1 MEFYYSSLR
10 VFLIYTYYHL
20 LNKDYLIYERP
31 VFIFNFSEVFFSMSI
46 VNLSELLEAGVH
58 FGHQSRR
65 WNPKMFPYIY
75 AERNG
80 IHIIDLVQT
89 SQLLTQACEFARQSA
104 EEGKKF
110 LFVGT
115 KRQASSVISQEAE
128 RCGAYYI
135 NQRWLGGILT
145 NWFTIRTRVERLK
158 DLEYKE
164 ETGYLDQLPKKE
176 TAILRRELEKLR
188 KNLTGIK
195 NMKRL
200 PDLVVIVDQKR
211 ESTAVQECRTLG
223 IPIISILDSNC
234 DPDLTDIPIPGNDDA
249 IRSIKLII
257 GKLADSICEG
267 NKGQLSSFEAE

>member
-1 MEFYYSSLR
+1 MAVVTLA
-10 VFLIYTYYHL
+10 
-20 LNKDYLIYERP
+20 
-31 VFIFNFSEVFFSMSI
+31 
-46 VNLSELLEAGVH
+46 ELLEAGVH

-89 SQLLTQACEFARQSA
+89 AQLLTQGCEFVRKAS
-104 EEGKKF
+104 ESGKKF

-115 KRQASSVISQEAE
+115 KRQAAAVISQEAE
-128 RCGAYYI
+128 RCGAHYV

-145 NWFTIRTRVERLK
+145 NWFTIRTRVEGLK
-158 DLEYKE
+158 DLEQKE
-164 ETGYLDQLPKKE
+164 ESGYLDQLPKKE
-176 TAILRRELEKLR
+176 TATLRRELEKLR
-188 KNLTGIK
+188 KNLNGIK

-200 PDLVVIVDQKR
+200 PDLVIIVDQKR
-211 ESTAVQECRTLG
+211 ESTAVQECITLG
-223 IPIISILDSNC
+223 IPIISLLDSNC
-234 DPDLTDIPIPGNDDA
+234 DPDLTDVPIPGNDDA

-267 NKGQLSSFEAE
+267 NKGQPIDNTED

>member
-1 MEFYYSSLR
+1 MAVVTLA
-10 VFLIYTYYHL
+10 
-20 LNKDYLIYERP
+20 
-31 VFIFNFSEVFFSMSI
+31 
-46 VNLSELLEAGVH
+46 ELLEAGVH

-89 SQLLTQACEFARQSA
+89 AQLLTQACDFVRKASES
-104 EEGKKF
+104 GKKF

-115 KRQASSVISQEAE
+115 KRQAAAVISQEAE
-128 RCGAYYI
+128 RCGAHYV

-158 DLEYKE
+158 DLEQKE
-164 ETGYLDQLPKKE
+164 ESGYLDQLPKKE
-176 TAILRRELEKLR
+176 TATLRRELEKLR
-188 KNLTGIK
+188 KNLNGIK

-211 ESTAVQECRTLG
+211 ESTAVQECITLG
-223 IPIISILDSNC
+223 IPIISLLDSNC
-234 DPDLTDIPIPGNDDA
+234 DPDFTDVPIPGNDDA

-267 NKGQLSSFEAE
+267 NKGQPMDNNED

>member
-1 MEFYYSSLR
+1 MAVVTLA
-10 VFLIYTYYHL
+10 
-20 LNKDYLIYERP
+20 
-31 VFIFNFSEVFFSMSI
+31 
-46 VNLSELLEAGVH
+46 ELLEAVVH

-89 SQLLTQACEFARQSA
+89 AQLLTQACEFVRKAS
-104 EEGKKF
+104 ESGKKF

-115 KRQASSVISQEAE
+115 KRQAAAVISQEAE
-128 RCGAYYI
+128 RCGAHYV

-158 DLEYKE
+158 DLEQKE
-164 ETGYLDQLPKKE
+164 ESGYLDQLPKKE
-176 TAILRRELEKLR
+176 TATLRRELEKLR
-188 KNLTGIK
+188 KNLNGIK
-195 NMKRL
+195 NKKRL
-200 PDLVVIVDQKR
+200 PDLVIIVDQKR
-211 ESTAVQECRTLG
+211 ESTAVQECITLG
-223 IPIISILDSNC
+223 IPIISLLDSNC
-234 DPDLTDIPIPGNDDA
+234 DPDLTDVPIPGNDDA

-267 NKGQLSSFEAE
+267 NKGQPIDNTED

>member
-1 MEFYYSSLR
+1 MA
-10 VFLIYTYYHL
+10 VVT
-20 LNKDYLIYERP
+20 
-31 VFIFNFSEVFFSMSI
+31 
-46 VNLSELLEAGVH
+46 LSELLEAGVH

-89 SQLLTQACEFARQSA
+89 AELLTEACNSVRKAS

-115 KRQASSVISQEAE
+115 KRQAAGVIAQEAE
-128 RCGAYYI
+128 RCGAHYI

-158 DLEYKE
+158 DLESKE
-164 ETGYLDQLPKKE
+164 ESGYLDQLPKKE
-176 TAILRRELEKLR
+176 TALLKKELEKLR
-188 KNLTGIK
+188 KNLNGIK
-195 NMKRL
+195 DMKRL
-200 PDLVVIVDQKR
+200 PDYVLVVDQKR
-211 ESTAVQECRTLG
+211 ENTAIQECMTLG

-234 DPDLTDIPIPGNDDA
+234 NPDVTDIPIPGNDDA
-249 IRSIKLII
+249 IRSIKLIV
-257 GKLADSICEG
+257 GKIADSIYEG
-267 NKGQLSSFEAE
+267 RSGKIQNEEKEEATFA

>member
-1 MEFYYSSLR
+1 MAVVTLA
-10 VFLIYTYYHL
+10 
-20 LNKDYLIYERP
+20 
-31 VFIFNFSEVFFSMSI
+31 
-46 VNLSELLEAGVH
+46 ELLEAGVH

-89 SQLLTQACEFARQSA
+89 AQLLTQACEFVRKAS
-104 EEGKKF
+104 ESGKKF

-115 KRQASSVISQEAE
+115 KRQAAAVIAQEAE
-128 RCGAYYI
+128 RCGSYYV

-158 DLEYKE
+158 DLEQKE
-164 ETGYLDQLPKKE
+164 ESGYLDQLPKKE
-176 TAILRRELEKLR
+176 AATIRRELEKLR
-188 KNLTGIK
+188 KNLSGIK

-211 ESTAVQECRTLG
+211 ESTAVQECITLG
-223 IPIISILDSNC
+223 IPIISLLDSNC
-234 DPDLTDIPIPGNDDA
+234 DPDFTDVPIPGNDDA
-249 IRSIKLII
+249 IRSIKLIV

-267 NKGQLSSFEAE
+267 NKGQIGFESNEA

>member
-1 MEFYYSSLR
+1 
-10 VFLIYTYYHL
+10 
-20 LNKDYLIYERP
+20 
-31 VFIFNFSEVFFSMSI
+31 MSI

>member
-1 MEFYYSSLR
+1 MAVVTLA
-10 VFLIYTYYHL
+10 
-20 LNKDYLIYERP
+20 
-31 VFIFNFSEVFFSMSI
+31 
-46 VNLSELLEAGVH
+46 ELLEAGVH

-89 SQLLTQACEFARQSA
+89 AQLLTQACAFVRKASES
-104 EEGKKF
+104 GNKF

-115 KRQASSVISQEAE
+115 KRQAAAVISQEAD
-128 RCGAYYI
+128 RCGAYYV

-158 DLEYKE
+158 DLEQKE
-164 ETGYLDQLPKKE
+164 ESGYLDQLPKKE
-176 TAILRRELEKLR
+176 TATLRRELEKLR
-188 KNLTGIK
+188 KNLNGIK

-211 ESTAVQECRTLG
+211 ESTAVQECITLG
-223 IPIISILDSNC
+223 IPIVSLLDSNC
-234 DPDLTDIPIPGNDDA
+234 DPDLTDVPIPGNDDA

-267 NKGQLSSFEAE
+267 NQGQPSFESTES

>member
-1 MEFYYSSLR
+1 
-10 VFLIYTYYHL
+10 
-20 LNKDYLIYERP
+20 
-31 VFIFNFSEVFFSMSI
+31 MSI

-89 SQLLTQACEFARQSA
+89 SQLLLQACAFARKSS
-104 EEGKKF
+104 EEGQKF

-115 KRQASSVISQEAE
+115 KRQASSVIAQEAE
-128 RCGAYYI
+128 RCGAYYV

-145 NWFTIRTRVERLK
+145 NWFTIKTRVERLK
-158 DLEYKE
+158 DLEHKE
-164 ETGYLDQLPKKE
+164 EIGYLDQLPKKE
-176 TAILRRELEKLR
+176 TAILKKELEKLR
-188 KNLTGIK
+188 KNLNGIK

-249 IRSIKLII
+249 IRSIKLIV

-267 NKGQLSSFEAE
+267 NKGHVSSIDLD

>member
-1 MEFYYSSLR
+1 MAVVTLA
-10 VFLIYTYYHL
+10 
-20 LNKDYLIYERP
+20 
-31 VFIFNFSEVFFSMSI
+31 
-46 VNLSELLEAGVH
+46 ELLEAGVH

-89 SQLLTQACEFARQSA
+89 AELLTEACNFVRKAS

-115 KRQASSVISQEAE
+115 KRQAAGVIAQEAE
-128 RCGAYYI
+128 RCGAHYI

-158 DLEYKE
+158 DLESKE
-164 ETGYLDQLPKKE
+164 ESGYLDKLPKKE
-176 TAILRRELEKLR
+176 TAILKKELDKLR
-188 KNLTGIK
+188 KNLNGIK
-195 NMKRL
+195 DMKRL
-200 PDLVVIVDQKR
+200 PDLVLIVDQKR
-211 ESTAVQECRTLG
+211 ESTAIQECMTLG

-234 DPDLTDIPIPGNDDA
+234 NPDITNIPIPGNDDA
-249 IRSIKLII
+249 IRAVKLLT
-257 GKLADSICEG
+257 GKMADAVI
-267 NKGQLSSFEAE
+267 EANQGLQDSLEEEEVAAVVAE

>member
-1 MEFYYSSLR
+1 MAVVTLA
-10 VFLIYTYYHL
+10 
-20 LNKDYLIYERP
+20 
-31 VFIFNFSEVFFSMSI
+31 
-46 VNLSELLEAGVH
+46 ELLEAGVH

-89 SQLLTQACEFARQSA
+89 AQLLTQACDFVRKASES
-104 EEGKKF
+104 GNKF

-115 KRQASSVISQEAE
+115 KRQAAAVISQEAD
-128 RCGAYYI
+128 RCGAYYV

-158 DLEYKE
+158 NLEQKE
-164 ETGYLDQLPKKE
+164 ESGYLDQLPKKE
-176 TAILRRELEKLR
+176 TATLRRELEKLR
-188 KNLTGIK
+188 KNLNGIK

-200 PDLVVIVDQKR
+200 PDLVIIVDQKR
-211 ESTAVQECRTLG
+211 ENTAVQECITLG
-223 IPIISILDSNC
+223 IPIVSLLDSNC
-234 DPDLTDIPIPGNDDA
+234 DPDLTDVPIPGNDDA

-267 NKGQLSSFEAE
+267 DQGQPMLESNEN

>member
-1 MEFYYSSLR
+1 MAVVTLA
-10 VFLIYTYYHL
+10 
-20 LNKDYLIYERP
+20 
-31 VFIFNFSEVFFSMSI
+31 
-46 VNLSELLEAGVH
+46 ELLEAGVH

-75 AERNG
+75 AERNS

-89 SQLLTQACEFARQSA
+89 AQLLTQACEFVRKAS
-104 EEGKKF
+104 EEGKQF

-115 KRQASSVISQEAE
+115 KRQAASVISQEAE
-128 RCGAYYI
+128 RCGAYYV

-158 DLEYKE
+158 DLEHKE
-164 ETGYLDQLPKKE
+164 ESGYLDQLPKKE
-176 TAILRRELEKLR
+176 TAMLRRELEKLR
-188 KNLTGIK
+188 KNLNGIK

-211 ESTAVQECRTLG
+211 ESTAVQECITLG

-234 DPDLTDIPIPGNDDA
+234 DPDLTNVPIPGNDDA

-257 GKLADSICEG
+257 GKLADSIAEG
-267 NKGQLSSFEAE
+267 NRGHSSVSESDFES

>member
-1 MEFYYSSLR
+1 
-10 VFLIYTYYHL
+10 
-20 LNKDYLIYERP
+20 
-31 VFIFNFSEVFFSMSI
+31 MSI

-89 SQLLTQACEFARQSA
+89 SQLLTQACDFARVSA

-115 KRQASSVISQEAE
+115 KRQASAVISQEAE
-128 RCGAYYI
+128 RCGSYYI

-158 DLEYKE
+158 DLEHKE

-176 TAILRRELEKLR
+176 ASILRRELEKLR

-200 PDLVVIVDQKR
+200 PDLVIIVDQKR

-267 NKGQLSSFEAE
+267 NKGQLSNFDTE

>member
-1 MEFYYSSLR
+1 MAVVTLA
-10 VFLIYTYYHL
+10 
-20 LNKDYLIYERP
+20 
-31 VFIFNFSEVFFSMSI
+31 
-46 VNLSELLEAGVH
+46 ELLEAGVH
-58 FGHQSRR
+58 FGHQARR

-89 SQLLTQACEFARQSA
+89 SQLLTNACEFVRKASQ
-104 EEGKKF
+104 EGKRF

-115 KRQASSVISQEAE
+115 KRQAASVICQEAE

-145 NWFTIRTRVERLK
+145 NWFTIKTRVERLK
-158 DLEYKE
+158 DLEQKE
-164 ETGYLDQLPKKE
+164 ESGYLDQLPKKE
-176 TAILRRELEKLR
+176 AASIRRELEKLR
-188 KNLTGIK
+188 KNLNGIK

-211 ESTAVQECRTLG
+211 ESTAIQECIKLK
-223 IPIISILDSNC
+223 IPVISILDTNC
-234 DPDLTDIPIPGNDDA
+234 DPDLTDIPIPANDDA

-267 NKGQLSSFEAE
+267 SNGNFKNEEDLVQSQNNY

>member
-1 MEFYYSSLR
+1 
-10 VFLIYTYYHL
+10 
-20 LNKDYLIYERP
+20 
-31 VFIFNFSEVFFSMSI
+31 MSI

-89 SQLLTQACEFARQSA
+89 SQLLTQACEFARLSS

-158 DLEYKE
+158 DLEHKE
-164 ETGYLDQLPKKE
+164 ESGYLDQLPKKE

-195 NMKRL
+195 HMKRL

-267 NKGQLSSFEAE
+267 NKGQVSTFELE